1 MRDVMNKK
9 FGIKGESATWKMIAL
24 FTFHKRVCQDKCVSF
39 FDFFPAVPGD
49 CPKVCVNLQIDVR

>member
-1 MRDVMNKK
+1 MCDVMNKK

-39 FDFFPAVPGD
+39 FNFFPAVPVPD
-49 CPKVCVNLQIDVR
+49 RAVSVRDTD